1 MRQTITIN
9 IINTIKLINNYIFNL
24 NINMASFNN
33 LNPKFSSLLSEE
45 WKERVKSFK
54 QLSYEVV
61 FEKDVIVSIF
71 HTLSPSKTHYIFVFR
86 QSNNNVSLII
96 YLQEGSRFTLN
107 ESIGKVNKKLIDK
120 FEMRVNTRF
129 ALDLV
134 K

>member
-1 MRQTITIN
+1 
-9 IINTIKLINNYIFNL
+9 
-24 NINMASFNN
+24 MASFNN
-33 LNPKFSSLLSEE
+33 LNSKFSSLLSEE

-120 FEMRVNTRF
+120 FETRVNTRF